1 MYPGFADRSWNNKS
15 WKDVQS
21 LFWKPANKHSQHAA
35 NSLSN
40 TLSGLFRQ
48 DAAGIHLHSYAP
60 CGLIM
65 QSAAL

>member
-1 MYPGFADRSWNNKS
+1 MYPIFADRSWNDGS
-15 WKDVQS
+15 WKDVRS
-21 LFWKPANKHSQHAA
+21 LFWKPANKHGQPAA

-48 DAAGIHLHSYAP
+48 DAAGIHLYSFAP
-60 CGLIM
+60 RGLIM